1 MLAGLPVVVF
11 VLPALAGLPVM
22 PGDDHTQNFPL
33 RVLAGMQIRHGH
45 LPLFDPYIWSGA
57 PLLGGWN
64 AGAAYPL
71 TLLFAALPGVAAW
84 TLNMLITWW
93 AAGLGSYAFL
103 RASRLSAAA
112 SFLGA
117 LSFAFA
123 GAMPAQIPHFGLVAG
138 LSWVPFALLATL
150 RLAESTGPR
159 QRLGWLAVLAAA
171 MGLVILAGEPR
182 SIDDAVIIVAMYAG
196 WRAWRLRGL
205 AAGSVFLGV
214 VLAGA
219 GLGVALGA
227 VQWLPGLAAIDSSQ
241 RVAHSAFL
249 FDSGSLAR
257 NRLLLS
263 LVPDLLGGSGS
274 FGQPPFLGTYSLNEV
289 TGYVGLMPLAAAC
302 ALLGRLHWRPL
313 PEWFIWHLMALTG
326 VLLALGGNTPLGR
339 VLVYL
344 PFFGDQRL
352 QSRNIV
358 IADLALAVL
367 LGYWADAWL
376 SQPREQRWRWLGPA
390 RRLLGALPG
399 LAVAG
404 VVLVTIAWGAGML
417 RWLGLSPARAAHAG
431 LLRPW
436 LLPSLVLG
444 VLAVAV
450 VWWGPRLQPGR
461 RTRVLTWFVAAD
473 VTVFTLLTVVAVA
486 PGLGSSQAPAAGA
499 PPATTATAAPGR
511 ARPASAFTRG
521 GRFAVYDPGLIGGD
535 QLSDL
540 GVPDGN
546 VMSQTP
552 SIEGYTSIVD
562 GIYATATGSHQATG
576 EGQNVLAPGAIGDGT
591 LDQLGTTVLFTP
603 AAYLLTPAGAAP
615 AAGAAVPSSGGDE
628 TVARQGGTGL
638 RELVPQQPAT
648 WYFGGRLPVT
658 SVNIPVHAA
667 QGATAGRVSVGLVL
681 PSGLVKN
688 VTATATPGRTVT
700 LATARPQQAVA
711 VRVTSASGRASLG
724 PPVIGTAAG
733 ARYRADG
740 VLQDAL
746 VPPRWKFS
754 GLDGPFAI
762 FRDAMARPALT
773 LRPLPRESAA
783 GAFVRATGGP
793 PFAPSS
799 AQVSSPHGVTV
810 IRAMSAIAGWTATWQ
825 QAGSDTTSVL
835 PVRRSGLVQAVSVP
849 AGRGTLTWAYDPPG
863 ARLGLWLSLAA
874 LALVGAA
881 AVTALRRRGRGGARG
896 EPGAERIL
904 RMDDA

>member
-1 MLAGLPVVVF
+1 VLAGLPVVVF
-11 VLPALAGLPVM
+11 ALPALAGLPVM

-33 RVLAGMQIRHGH
+33 RVLAGVQIRHGH
-45 LPLFDPYIWSGA
+45 LPLLDPYIWSGA

-71 TLLFAALPGVAAW
+71 TLLFAVLPGVAAW
-84 TLNMLITWW
+84 TLNMVVTWW

-103 RASRLSAAA
+103 RASRLSPVA

-123 GAMPAQIPHFGLVAG
+123 GAMPAQIPHFGIVAG
-138 LSWVPFALLATL
+138 LSWVPLALLATL
-150 RLAESTGPR
+150 RLAERAGLAS
-159 QRLGWLAVLAAA
+159 RLGWLALLAAS

-182 SIDDAVIIVAMYAG
+182 SIDDAVIIVAIYAG
-196 WRAWRLRGL
+196 WRAWRLRGP
-205 AAGSVFLGV
+205 AAGAAFLGL

-227 VQWLPGLAAIDSSQ
+227 VQWLPGLAAIDTSQ

-274 FGQPPFLGTYSLNEV
+274 FGQPAFLGTYSLNEV

-302 ALLGRLHWRPL
+302 ALLGRLRWRPP
-313 PEWFIWHLMALTG
+313 PEWFVWHLMALAG

-376 SQPREQRWRWLGPA
+376 SQPREQRWRWLAPA

-399 LAVAG
+399 AAAVA
-404 VVLVTIAWGAGML
+404 VALVTIAWGAGML
-417 RWLGLSPARAAHAG
+417 RWLGLSPDRAAHAG
-431 LLRPW
+431 PLRPW

-444 VLAVAV
+444 ALAVAV
-450 VWWGPRLQPGR
+450 VWWGPRLAPGR

-486 PGLGSSQAPAAGA
+486 PGLGSSPAPVPAAAGA
-499 PPATTATAAPGR
+499 ATATTAAAATSR
-511 ARPASAFTRG
+511 TRPASAFTRG

-535 QLSDL
+535 QLSAL

-546 VMSQTP
+546 VVSQTP

-562 GIYATATGSHQATG
+562 GTYATATGSHQATG
-576 EGQNVLAPGAIGDGT
+576 EGQNVLAPRAIGDGT

-603 AAYLLTPAGAAP
+603 SAYLLTPARAAP
-615 AAGAAVPSSGGDE
+615 PAGGTAGPSASGDE
-628 TVARQGGTGL
+628 TLARQDSAGVRAL
-638 RELVPQQPAT
+638 APQQPAT
-648 WYFGGRLPVT
+648 WYFGRPLPVT
-658 SVNIPVHAA
+658 SVTIPVRAA
-667 QGATAGRVSVGLVL
+667 AGTTAAHVAVRLVL
-681 PSGLVKN
+681 PSGSAESMTTTVRAGSP
-688 VTATATPGRTVT
+688 VTISP
-700 LATARPQQAVA
+700 ARPQRAVA
-711 VRVTSASGRASLG
+711 VQVASESGRASLG
-724 PPVIGTAAG
+724 PPVIGTTAG
-733 ARYRADG
+733 ARYQADG

-746 VPPRWKFS
+746 VPPRWRFS
-754 GLDGPFAI
+754 GLDGPFAV
-762 FRDAMARPALT
+762 FRDARARPALT
-773 LRPLPRESAA
+773 LAPLPGGSAA
-783 GAFVRATGGP
+783 GASARATAGP
-793 PFAPSS
+793 VFAPSS
-799 AQVSSPHGVTV
+799 AQVYSPHGVTV
-810 IRAMSAIAGWTATWQ
+810 VRAAAAIAGWAATWRP
-825 QAGSDTTSVL
+825 AGAAVATAL
-835 PVRRSGLVQAVSVP
+835 PVRRSGLVQAVTVP

-863 ARLGLWLSLAA
+863 AKLGLWVSLAA
-874 LALVGAA
+874 LVLLGAA
-881 AVTALRRRGRGGARG
+881 VVAARCRRGRGGDGAKPGLRG
-896 EPGAERIL
+896 H
-904 RMDDA
+904 

>member
-1 MLAGLPVVVF
+1 LTRLRHDRAAIAVLAGLPVVVF
-11 VLPALAGLPVM
+11 ALPALVGLPVM

-33 RVLAGMQIRHGH
+33 RVLAGAQIRHGH

-71 TLLFAALPGVAAW
+71 TLLFAVLPGVAAW
-84 TLNMLITWW
+84 TLNLVVTWW

-103 RASRLSAAA
+103 RASRLSPVA

-138 LSWVPFALLATL
+138 LSWVPLALLATL
-150 RLAESTGPR
+150 RLAESTGLA
-159 QRLGWLAVLAAA
+159 QRLGWLALLAGA

-182 SIDDAVIIVAMYAG
+182 AIDDAVIIVAIYAG

-205 AAGSVFLGV
+205 AAGSAFAGL

-219 GLGVALGA
+219 VLGVALGA
-227 VQWLPGLAAIDSSQ
+227 VQWLPGLAVIDTSQ

-274 FGQPPFLGTYSLNEV
+274 FGQPAFLGTYSLNEM

-302 ALLGRLHWRPL
+302 ALLGRLRWRPL
-313 PEWFIWHLMALTG
+313 PEWFVWHLMALVG

-376 SQPREQRWRWLGPA
+376 SQPREQRWRWLVPA

-399 LAVAG
+399 IAAVA

-417 RWLGLSPARAAHAG
+417 RWLGLSPDRAAHAW

-436 LLPSLVLG
+436 LLPSLALG
-444 VLAVAV
+444 ALAVVV
-450 VWWGPRLQPGR
+450 VWWGPRLAPGR
-461 RTRVLTWFVAAD
+461 RARVLTWFVAAD

-486 PGLGSSQAPAAGA
+486 PGLGGAPAPAAAAPPPASAAA
-499 PPATTATAAPGR
+499 PPART
-511 ARPASAFTRG
+511 RPASAFTRG
-521 GRFAVYDPGLIGGD
+521 GRFAVYDPGLIDGD

-562 GIYATATGSHQATG
+562 GTYATATGSHQATG
-576 EGQNVLAPGAIGDGT
+576 EGQNVLAPRAVGDGT
-591 LDQLGTTVLFTP
+591 LDQLGTTVLFAP
-603 AAYLLTPAGAAP
+603 SGYLLTPASIAPSAPGAAGP
-615 AAGAAVPSSGGDE
+615 AASGEE
-628 TVARQGGTGL
+628 TLARQGGAGL
-638 RELVPQQPAT
+638 RELAPQQPAT
-648 WYFGGRLPVT
+648 WYFGAPLTVT
-658 SVNIPVHAA
+658 SVAIPVRA
-667 QGATAGRVSVGLVL
+667 GAGTTAGRLSVRLVL
-681 PSGLVKN
+681 PSGSAEIIATTVRAGSLV
-688 VTATATPGRTVT
+688 TISRAHPR
-700 LATARPQQAVA
+700 QAVA
-711 VRVTSASGRASLG
+711 VQVVSATGRAALG
-724 PPVIGTAAG
+724 APVIGTAAG
-733 ARYRADG
+733 ARYQANG

-746 VPPRWKFS
+746 VPPRWRFS
-754 GLDGPFAI
+754 GLDGPFAV
-762 FRDAMARPALT
+762 FRDTLARPALT
-773 LRPLPRESAA
+773 LRPLPGGSAA
-783 GAFVRATGGP
+783 GASVRAAGGP
-793 PFAPSS
+793 RFAPTS
-799 AQVSSPHGVTV
+799 ARVSSPHGVTV
-810 IRAMSAIAGWTATWQ
+810 IRAVAAIAGWTATWRP
-825 QAGSDTTSVL
+825 AGGDAVTVL
-835 PVRRSGLVQAVSVP
+835 PVRRSGLVQAVLVP
-849 AGRGTLTWAYDPPG
+849 AGHGTLTWAYDPPG
-863 ARLGLWLSLAA
+863 AKLGLWVSLAA
-874 LALVGAA
+874 LAVLGVAAGAA
-881 AVTALRRRGRGGARG
+881 LCRRESWG
-896 EPGAERIL
+896 
-904 RMDDA
+904 